1 MEDKDCLYCKHSY
14 FEDLDNELCCRLTH
28 EILRG
33 IPNEDAS
40 EFPMWYEVT
49 HPACEKFE
57 QNERWKKYNG

>member
-1 MEDKDCLYCKHSY
+1 MEDKECLYCKHSY
-14 FEDLDNELCCRLTH
+14 FEDLDIELCCRLTH

-57 QNERWKKYNG
+57 